1 VDNGEVIETEA
12 LGRIR
17 QFLTTHAPG
26 TPCLVIDVD
35 AVVARFDEFR
45 GHFPTARICYAVK
58 ANPESAIVN
67 ALAKAGAEFDVA
79 SPGEIDLCLREGA
92 APTSLSYGNPIKKAA
107 DIAYAYD
114 RGVREFVTDS
124 AGDVDN
130 LASHAPGAQVTVRLS
145 VDAPASVTPFGRK
158 FGCTPELAVDL
169 LARAERSGL
178 DAAGVAFHVGSQQL
192 DRSAWDIAIG
202 TAAKVFAELAA
213 EGIVLRR
220 LNLGGGFGVPYARE
234 APELGQYAST
244 VHHSLQAHFPSHTP
258 EIVFEPGRILVAEA
272 GVIRSEVIL
281 VKPGDPRW
289 VYLDVGRYNGL
300 AETENEYIAYR
311 IDTVEP
317 HPEDDGPVI
326 LAGPTCDGDDVL
338 YQHTPYRLP
347 HDLHAGE
354 RLDILSAGAY
364 TASYSSVSFN
374 GIAPLRTYCL
384 IDGKLADEL

>member
-1 VDNGEVIETEA
+1 MSEA

-17 QFLTTHAPG
+17 QFLTTHAPAM
-26 TPCLVIDVD
+26 PCLVIDVD
-35 AVVARFDEFR
+35 DVVARFGEFR
-45 GHFPTARICYAVK
+45 AHFPTARACYAVK
-58 ANPESAIVN
+58 ANPAPAIVR
-67 ALAKAGAEFDVA
+67 ALAEAGAEFDVA
-79 SPGEIDLCLREGA
+79 SPAEIDLCLREGA
-92 APTSLSYGNPIKKAA
+92 APRSLSYGNPIKKAT

-124 AGDVDN
+124 AGDIDN
-130 LASHAPGAQVTVRLS
+130 LAAHAPGAQVTVRLS

-158 FGCTPELAVDL
+158 FGCGPELAVDL
-169 LARAERSGL
+169 LQRAERSGL
-178 DAAGVAFHVGSQQL
+178 DAAGLAFHVGSQQL

-202 TAAKVFAELAA
+202 TAAKVFAELTTLD
-213 EGIVLRR
+213 LRR
-220 LNLGGGFGVPYARE
+220 LNLGGGFGVSYAGE
-234 APELGQYAST
+234 APDLEQYAST
-244 VHHSLQAHFPSHTP
+244 VHHSLDAHFPGHTP
-258 EIVFEPGRILVAEA
+258 EIVFEPGRILTAEA
-272 GVIRSEVIL
+272 GLIRTEVVL

-289 VYLDVGRYNGL
+289 VYLDIGRYNGL

-311 IDTVEP
+311 IETVER
-317 HPEDDGPVI
+317 HPETDGPVI

-347 HDLHAGE
+347 SDLKAGE

-384 IDGKLADEL
+384 VDGKLADEL